1 MSSNIKKTPKSETSK
16 KGKINPNHNTSFK
29 GTTKTTTKPLNN
41 KSSNNN
47 NRKLLNTTKKKEK
60 KKIEPIKKIKK
71 KIQIILEESN
81 DKINTLSLS
90 FSQIDINAE
99 CSYSKAQEEYSK
111 ELDEIYN
118 EKINKQNVINEKYDF
133 EFYENKKNS
142 MTMIQYLKKY

>member
-1 MSSNIKKTPKSETSK
+1 M
-16 KGKINPNHNTSFK
+16 
-29 GTTKTTTKPLNN
+29 
-41 KSSNNN
+41 
-47 NRKLLNTTKKKEK
+47 
-60 KKIEPIKKIKK
+60 KK
-71 KIQIILEESN
+71 KIQTILEESN

-133 EFYENKKNS
+133 EFYENRKKFDDDDPIFEKLLKEKEEKLKE
-142 MTMIQYLKKY
+142 IQDEFLKKKMMLNYIMLII